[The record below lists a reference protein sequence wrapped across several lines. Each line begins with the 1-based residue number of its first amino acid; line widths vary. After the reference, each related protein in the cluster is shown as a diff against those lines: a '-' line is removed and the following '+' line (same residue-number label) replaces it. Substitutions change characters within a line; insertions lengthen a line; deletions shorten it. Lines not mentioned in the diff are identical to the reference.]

1 MFVKESGQ
9 TEADVLVNVN
19 MIDNERAKKYI
30 EGTCYFNCIPNN
42 RHILYIIY
50 LIIYRHVLYYNKI
63 FVVSQ
68 DSQISY

>member
-9 TEADVLVNVN
+9 AETDVLVNVN

-42 RHILYIIY
+42 RHVGYIIQT
-50 LIIYRHVLYYNKI
+50 IW
-63 FVVSQ
+63 
-68 DSQISY
+68 